1 MLTDSFLDYLRYERN
16 YSEKTVLAYG
26 EDISQLREFAQE
38 RMEKFDPAEVKP
50 ELVREWIV
58 SLMDQGYTSTSVN
71 RKLSSLRS
79 FYKYLLRQG
88 EVSVDPLRKI
98 TGPKNKK
105 PLPSFL
111 KESEM
116 NKLLDDTDFGEG
128 LKGCR
133 DRLIIE
139 MFYATGMRLSE
150 LIGLD
155 DKDVD
160 FSASLLKVTGKRNK
174 QRLIPFGDELKETML
189 EYVDIR
195 NEMISGRSDAFFVR
209 ENGERLYKN
218 LVYNL
223 VKRNLSKVVTLKK
236 RSPHVLRHTF
246 ATTMLNNDAELGAV
260 KELLGHSSLATTEIY
275 THTTFE
281 ELKKCINKLIHEPK
295 KEVSMEIRIQSIH
308 FDATE
313 QLQAFIQ
320 KKVSKLEKYYED
332 IKKVEVSLKVVKPE
346 TAENKEAGI
355 TVLVPNN
362 DFHASKICDTFE
374 EAVDLC
380 VEALEKQ
387 LVKYKEK
394 QRNK

>member
-38 RMEKFDPAEVKP
+38 EIRDFKPAEVTP
-50 ELVREWIV
+50 ELIREWIV
-58 SLMDQGYTSTSVN
+58 SLMDKGYASTSVN

-79 FYKYLLRQG
+79 FYKFLLKKK
-88 EVSVDPLRKI
+88 VVLVDPLRKI

-111 KESEM
+111 KENEM
-116 NKLLDDTDFGEG
+116 NRLLDDTDFGEG
-128 LKGCR
+128 FEGCR
-133 DRLIIE
+133 DHLIIE
-139 MFYATGMRLSE
+139 MFYATGIRLSE

-174 QRLIPFGDELKETML
+174 QRLIPFGDELKEGML
-189 EYVDIR
+189 EYVNVR
-195 NEMISGRSDAFFVR
+195 NEQVLESGGAFFVR
-209 ENGERLYKN
+209 KNGERLYKN

-246 ATTMLNNDAELGAV
+246 ATTMLNNEAELGAV

-281 ELKKCINKLIHEPK
+281 ELKKVYK
-295 KEVSMEIRIQSIH
+295 
-308 FDATE
+308 
-313 QLQAFIQ
+313 QAH
-320 KKVSKLEKYYED
+320 
-332 IKKVEVSLKVVKPE
+332 PR
-346 TAENKEAGI
+346 A
-355 TVLVPNN
+355 
-362 DFHASKICDTFE
+362 
-374 EAVDLC
+374 
-380 VEALEKQ
+380 
-387 LVKYKEK
+387 
-394 QRNK
+394 